1 MRTSLKSALLLLVGF
16 AITSS
21 SHARDD
27 DGLDW
32 LREQLKR
39 DGAPAK
45 TRLRLEKL
53 PALTLVSGEPVNKK
67 TTEYLKSLIDSLGNI
82 DNPDYGLSTTMSGAS
97 FSPVAG
103 HSRGGAFLLTD
114 HALKPAPAIK
124 QLVERGPEA
133 LPHLLA
139 ALDDQRPTKL
149 KLEHKGGFGAMWFAN
164 ELGGNPVNP
173 LERRILNN
181 SKRDQGILEKHIDSY
196 TVKIGDVCLVAIG
209 QIVGR
214 GYQAVRYQPTACIV
228 INSPTEDQELR
239 KQVRAIWESK
249 DPRQRL
255 FESLLT
261 DYATVADYVDGESF
275 DIWGMAGDLQCEA
288 AMRLL
293 YYFPKESAP
302 LIAKRLRDLRVQN
315 VSRRG

>member
-1 MRTSLKSALLLLVGF
+1 M
-16 AITSS
+16 
-21 SHARDD
+21 
-27 DGLDW
+27 
-32 LREQLKR
+32 
-39 DGAPAK
+39 
-45 TRLRLEKL
+45 
-53 PALTLVSGEPVNKK
+53 
-67 TTEYLKSLIDSLGNI
+67 
-82 DNPDYGLSTTMSGAS
+82 
-97 FSPVAG
+97 
-103 HSRGGAFLLTD
+103 
-114 HALKPAPAIK
+114 
-124 QLVERGPEA
+124 
-133 LPHLLA
+133 
-139 ALDDQRPTKL
+139 
-149 KLEHKGGFGAMWFAN
+149 
-164 ELGGNPVNP
+164 
-173 LERRILNN
+173 
-181 SKRDQGILEKHIDSY
+181 
-196 TVKIGDVCLVAIG
+196 AIG